1 MINTYGVF
9 VYLSQGIWQ
18 VRRAEKGHVVLNEQ
32 TVKPSREVM
41 PTDQIKV
48 RKEQIWRQLDVI
60 SIPKSRVS
68 AKIVGLYCVE
78 KIDIEDLERT
88 QLQQLTA
95 HAKRDHGS
103 GRPTKKETKRKL
115 TISIQIFQKKENFK
129 K

>member
-1 MINTYGVF
+1 MRIDQ
-9 VYLSQGIWQ
+9 YLWCIRLFKS
-18 VRRAEKGHVVLNEQ
+18 RNLASTAFRKGHVVLNEQ

-103 GRPTKKETKRKL
+103 GRPTKKERREIDDLNTDIPEEREL
-115 TISIQIFQKKENFK
+115 
-129 K
+129 

>member
-1 MINTYGVF
+1 M
-9 VYLSQGIWQ
+9 
-18 VRRAEKGHVVLNEQ
+18 
-32 TVKPSREVM
+32 
-41 PTDQIKV
+41 DQIKV

-103 GRPTKKETKRKL
+103 GRPTKKERREIDDLNTDIPEEREL
-115 TISIQIFQKKENFK
+115 
-129 K
+129 

>member
-1 MINTYGVF
+1 MRIDQ
-9 VYLSQGIWQ
+9 YLWCIRLFKS
-18 VRRAEKGHVVLNEQ
+18 RNLASTACRKGHVVLNEQ

-48 RKEQIWRQLDVI
+48 RKEQILRQLDVI

-103 GRPTKKETKRKL
+103 GRPTKKERREIDDLNTDIPEEREL
-115 TISIQIFQKKENFK
+115 
-129 K
+129 

>member
-1 MINTYGVF
+1 MRIDQ
-9 VYLSQGIWQ
+9 YLWCIRLFKS
-18 VRRAEKGHVVLNEQ
+18 RNLASTACRKGHVVHNEQ

-41 PTDQIKV
+41 PMDQIKV

-103 GRPTKKETKRKL
+103 GRPTKKERREIDDLNTDIPEEREL
-115 TISIQIFQKKENFK
+115 
-129 K
+129 